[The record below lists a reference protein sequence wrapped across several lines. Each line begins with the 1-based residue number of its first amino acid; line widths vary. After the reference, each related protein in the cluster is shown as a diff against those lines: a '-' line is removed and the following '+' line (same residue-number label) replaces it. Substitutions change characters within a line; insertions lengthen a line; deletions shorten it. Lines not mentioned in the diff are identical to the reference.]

1 MVVSSLLW
9 TFDGFFSLL
18 KGTLNLCVFL
28 VFDYTT
34 FSSPLP
40 FDFCCPT
47 AQRPQRQQVKQTT
60 EQLSLVSGSLRSLAG
75 LWRFVLT
82 NIKNEERTELSLD
95 SQDNKTLTAEIE
107 KRNQLSITL
116 GPTKSTTG
124 SKKRKEPTGQGVRCP
139 DPDCHIFLGRG
150 RSNGGH
156 IESCL
161 FSAHYPRGVRESTH
175 LPIARRDYT
184 VAAIAFYNEHRMMV
198 KERRRRV

>member
-1 MVVSSLLW
+1 MRILRVWLHY
-9 TFDGFFSLL
+9 
-18 KGTLNLCVFL
+18 FL
-28 VFDYTT
+28 VPFAVWFLLPNGPT
-34 FSSPLP
+34 SPTP
-40 FDFCCPT
+40 NS
-47 AQRPQRQQVKQTT
+47 
-60 EQLSLVSGSLRSLAG
+60 QLSLVSGSLRSLAG

-198 KERRRRV
+198 KERRRRVWVVSVWWGDGCWYKWRCEWC

>member
-1 MVVSSLLW
+1 LITLL
-9 TFDGFFSLL
+9 SRP
-18 KGTLNLCVFL
+18 LCRLIFA
-28 VFDYTT
+28 
-34 FSSPLP
+34 
-40 FDFCCPT
+40 
-47 AQRPQRQQVKQTT
+47 AQRPNAKLPTLAPHRQQQSNS
-60 EQLSLVSGSLRSLAG
+60 LWSLALCALWLVSGASYSQ
-75 LWRFVLT
+75 T
-82 NIKNEERTELSLD
+82 SNEERTELSLD

-161 FSAHYPRGVRESTH
+161 FSAHYPRGVRENTH